1 MKKFIK
7 NLWEK
12 AEKQGRLQGGRKKN
26 RTILKKTVVIAGK
39 MVYNGKREVA
49 LTERRSEKAEDTILF
64 GKYRISRVIGRGRS
78 GTVFLARHLGLDE
91 DRAIKRVPRTG
102 AEIAGEA
109 ELLKKLRHPGIP
121 VIYDLESD
129 ANYFY
134 LIEEYLDGESLRALV
149 EREGSL
155 TKARR
160 IQFGIELCQIIDYL
174 HSSESNPILYLDLQ
188 PGNILICR
196 GTLKLID
203 FDRAV
208 FASRAGALKAYY
220 GTRGFAAPE
229 QYDGGP
235 LDVRTDIYAI
245 GALLF
250 YMGTGRF
257 PREEDAAEAAGS
269 AEKLTAVTGRCLSRR
284 KEARYQNVSEVLEA
298 LKELERGTVLTREE
312 RRNDGPLLRVAAAAS
327 RSGAGATSLALAA
340 ALFLEGLGI
349 SCLYREKNG
358 TGAVRKMAAYRNGVP
373 DDYGIFHMRGLALKP
388 EYGPFVKLCEPVF
401 SAVADDY
408 GTGVE
413 AVLEEEYDV
422 ICEERL
428 IKDPYILMFGWNTN
442 NDLIEVAKRA
452 SEYYKLPVFNIVP
465 PPRGMFKGIRR
476 KLDVG
481 PKEFL
486 SMIKYADFI
495 VSNSFHG
502 TAFSATYEKPF
513 VSVVTGNPD
522 DRMKSMLDQ
531 LGLGHRLCTKEEVDF
546 SKIKADDFLNVK
558 HNKNI
563 LRSASF
569 DYLSRALGDE

>member
-12 AEKQGRLQGGRKKN
+12 AEKQGRLQRGRKKN
-26 RTILKKTVVIAGK
+26 GTILKKTVVIAGK
-39 MVYNGKREVA
+39 MVYNEKREVA

-340 ALFLEGLGI
+340 ASFLEGLGI

-422 ICEERL
+422 IFLLCGAREWEMEDSIRAARL
-428 IKDPYILMFGWNTN
+428 LVRRGGLRLVFCRGAGGRSPALPA
-442 NDLIEVAKRA
+442 DLCRIPCFRA
-452 SEYYKLPVFNIVP
+452 P
-465 PPRGMFKGIRR
+465 
-476 KLDVG
+476 
-481 PKEFL
+481 
-486 SMIKYADFI
+486 DF
-495 VSNSFHG
+495 SLTPDAETEDFFRETMG
-502 TAFSATYEKPF
+502 GCAAFA
-513 VSVVTGNPD
+513 
-522 DRMKSMLDQ
+522 
-531 LGLGHRLCTKEEVDF
+531 RLCGTGGEGGRPAGAAGGRKGRWP
-546 SKIKADDFLNVK
+546 FLQK
-558 HNKNI
+558 GAGWRD
-563 LRSASF
+563 LWRRESA
-569 DYLSRALGDE
+569 R